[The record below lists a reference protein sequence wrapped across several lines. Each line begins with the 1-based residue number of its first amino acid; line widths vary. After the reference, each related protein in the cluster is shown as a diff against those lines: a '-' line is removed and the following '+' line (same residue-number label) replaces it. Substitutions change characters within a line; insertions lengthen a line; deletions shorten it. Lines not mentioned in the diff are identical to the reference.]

1 MSDSLPLARRLSA
14 LDDDALARLV
24 TERRVPARDIRDFFD
39 LADALLQPASIRL
52 ALRDVDREALVRL
65 AASAPADPAGP
76 TDVGGTPSSG
86 HGTDPLATTD
96 ADLVALALAA
106 EAGPDAPEPGALLP
120 YDAVSEVAQAV
131 LAEAGPPVTD
141 EDAGDAGT
149 DAAASRDEAVLLA
162 AAAERAFTT
171 VSAVSELLQ
180 QLRTAP
186 VRLRAHGG
194 IGTVEERR
202 LAPLLGVEVDQVPA
216 VVELA
221 ASARLVAA
229 EAETLLSTTL
239 AEEWNLLPAAD
250 RWLALTRSW
259 FGALPAPWR
268 RILHSSPAWQN
279 ESTLAR
285 AFLDRYPAAD
295 ESRHEVLAGIG
306 AVAVTLGLVADDRP
320 TPFGAVA
327 IHETRADL
335 ETGAPQPAGGAR
347 EPGLD
352 VVAAA
357 LPPEVTQVYVQHDL
371 SVIAPG
377 PLPPTID
384 ARIRLLA
391 DLENRGLASA
401 YRISQAS
408 IDRALASGETE
419 QSLRAFLGEVSLT
432 GLPQALDYLLT
443 QGGRRHGLVRVRP
456 AANAGPGV
464 RTIVETAD
472 EALRGTIALDQA
484 LSALDLRRTT
494 DAATEAGPA
503 PLVSRAEPATVY
515 WLMLD
520 ARYPVLA
527 LDADGEPRVMTRA
540 RIVPA
545 PASAPTL
552 PAAAAASEAAPAAPA
567 STPNSGR
574 TAAPATTPTS
584 AQTGTPITSPAAPT
598 SAAPTSPAAPS
609 STSTPTPAAADLLAR
624 LRDAPTASPDDP
636 TAWITR
642 QLDQA
647 VRARTPLLVDVRMP
661 DGSAAHLRVTPQSLS
676 NGRLR
681 CVDEKAGIERTVP
694 VANILAVEAA

>member
-14 LDDDALARLV
+14 LDDDALVRLV

-65 AASAPADPAGP
+65 AASAPAAPA
-76 TDVGGTPSSG
+76 VEAGTPSSG
-86 HGTDPLATTD
+86 HSTDPLATTD

-131 LAEAGPPVTD
+131 LAEAGPVTGD
-141 EDAGDAGT
+141 DTGGDTGDAGT

-239 AEEWNLLPAAD
+239 AEQWNLLPAAD

-268 RILHSSPAWQN
+268 RILHASLAWQN

-419 QSLRAFLGEVSLT
+419 QSLRDFLGEVSLT

-472 EALRGTIALDQA
+472 EALRGTIALDHA

-552 PAAAAASEAAPAAPA
+552 PAAAAAASEAAPAAPA

-574 TAAPATTPTS
+574 TAAPVTTPTS
-584 AQTGTPITSPAAPT
+584 AQTGTPITSPAAP
-598 SAAPTSPAAPS
+598 S
-609 STSTPTPAAADLLAR
+609 STSTPTSAAADLLAR